1 VSALPWAAV
10 AALLVAAALL
20 EEAAVWFGRNA
31 LDRMESDEEE
41 AACREFARSAR
52 QARLLGRFLVS
63 GALVG
68 LAGASVAA
76 PERYPLPAAF
86 VIAALWALGGAGLSA
101 VHWRSPLGLAGRMLF
116 RPLEVLAHPLRWALV
131 TWQKVPGVDR
141 VLSAGERVVELDH
154 ELRWLTG
161 DTGDDEEGNLLTT
174 LHEFGE
180 ALVEDVMVPREE
192 VMGIPA
198 EARIPEML
206 ELVAREG
213 YSRYPVHRESP
224 DAVVGVLHVFDLL
237 SAGPEATAGSLAH
250 EPYFTNATKPA
261 GTLLRE
267 LQVTYNQMAV
277 VVDEYGGVAGV
288 ITVEDLLEELV
299 GEIGDELDVEE
310 EVELKRLEPGVYWVD
325 AAMRVDDLNEALD
338 LDLEE
343 GEYDTVAGL
352 MLDHLERIPRPGERV
367 RVDGVWL
374 EVAQAEPQRINA
386 LRLTLIDKEKAGETS

>member
-1 VSALPWAAV
+1 MLFA
-10 AALLVAAALL
+10 AAALL

-31 LDRMESDEEE
+31 LDRMESDEEAE
-41 AACREFARSAR
+41 EGRAFARSAR
-52 QARLLGRFLVS
+52 QARLLGRFLVA
-63 GALVG
+63 GALAGLVG
-68 LAGASVAA
+68 VASAA
-76 PERYPLPAAF
+76 PDLYPLPLVF
-86 VIAALWALGGAGLSA
+86 VIAAFWTLGGAALSA
-101 VHWRSPLGLAGRMLF
+101 VHWRSPLGLAGRILF
-116 RPLEVLAHPLRWALV
+116 RPLRVLADPLRWTLF
-131 TWQKVPGVDR
+131 TWQRVPGVDR

-161 DTGDDEEGNLLTT
+161 DTGEDEEGNLLAT

-192 VMGIPA
+192 VVGIPA
-198 EARIPEML
+198 GARVPEML

-224 DAVVGVLHVFDLL
+224 DAVIGVLHVFDLL

-299 GEIGDELDVEE
+299 GEIRDELDVEE
-310 EVELKRLEPGVYWVD
+310 EAELRRLEPGVYWVD
-325 AAMRVDDLNEALD
+325 GTMRVDDLNEALE

-352 MLDHLERIPRPGERV
+352 VLDHLERIPRPGERL

-374 EVAQAEPQRINA
+374 EVAQAEPQRIHA
-386 LRLTLIDKEKAGETS
+386 LRLTLIDGEKAGEIP

>member
-1 VSALPWAAV
+1 MSALPWV
-10 AALLVAAALL
+10 GAALLFLAAALM

-31 LDRMESDEEE
+31 LDRLEDDEEGAE
-41 AACREFARSAR
+41 GRAFARSAR
-52 QARLLGRFLVS
+52 QARLTGRFLVAA
-63 GALVG
+63 ALVG
-68 LAGASVAA
+68 LTGASAAA
-76 PERYPLPAAF
+76 PDRYPLPVVF
-86 VIAALWALGGAGLSA
+86 VIAALWALGGAALSA
-101 VHWRSPLGLAGRMLF
+101 IHWRSPLGLAGRVLF
-116 RPLEVLAHPLRWALV
+116 RPLRVLADPLRWTLATGQRL
-131 TWQKVPGVDR
+131 PGMDR
-141 VLSAGERVVELDH
+141 VLSAGERVRELDH
-154 ELRWLTG
+154 ELRWLTA
-161 DTGDDEEGNLLTT
+161 DTGEDEEGNLLAT
-174 LHEFGE
+174 LHDFGE

-192 VMGIPA
+192 TVGIPA

-213 YSRYPVHRESP
+213 YSRYPVYRDSP

-237 SAGPEATAGSLAH
+237 SAGSEATAGSLAH

-299 GEIGDELDVEE
+299 GEIRDELDTEE
-310 EVELKRLEPGVYWVD
+310 EIELRRLEPGVYWVD
-325 AAMRVDDLNEALD
+325 GTMRIDDLNEALD

-352 MLDHLERIPRPGERV
+352 VLEHFERIPRPGERLK
-367 RVDGVWL
+367 VDGVWL
-374 EVAQAEPQRINA
+374 EVVQAEPQRIHA
-386 LRLTLIDKEKAGETS
+386 LRLTLVDREKTGEAS